1 MPETNSSKTYTLPT
15 DTPDSSVPD
24 SVIREGWLLLILA
37 VVQFTHIIDFVIMMP
52 LGPQLMR
59 VFSIS
64 PKQFGLLVSAYTFA
78 AAISGFISTF
88 FIDKFDRKNALLA
101 LYFGFIVGTFC
112 CAIAPT
118 YEILMLAR
126 VLAGAFGGVIGAL
139 VFSIIGDVIPEHRR
153 GSATGKVMAAFSA
166 ASIIGI
172 PVGLYLASLSSWHAP
187 FYGLAGLSVL
197 VLFIAFKFLPTMRGH
212 LINAKQAKPIELV
225 LDIVTNS
232 NLLWALTLMVV
243 LTLAG
248 FTVVPFISPYMVGNV
263 GFEETEL
270 AFIYLCGGL
279 ASVVTSQLA
288 GKLADRYGKQR
299 VFIYTAL
306 FSIIPII
313 LVTNMPRVPH
323 YMALIITT
331 SFFIGFGARFV
342 PAVSLLTSSVEKRLR
357 GSFMSFQSSVQQ
369 LASGLSAFVAGLI
382 IQKTPTG
389 EILHFNTVWIIAC
402 IATVICMFIITRL
415 KVVS

>member
-1 MPETNSSKTYTLPT
+1 MSETDSSKTYSLTQDNPN
-15 DTPDSSVPD
+15 SIVPPL
-24 SVIREGWLLLILA
+24 VIREGWLLFILA
-37 VVQFTHIIDFVIMMP
+37 AIQFTHIIDFVIMMP

-59 VFSIS
+59 VFDIS

-78 AAISGFISTF
+78 AAFSGFISTF

-101 LYFGFIVGTFC
+101 LYVGFIVGTFC
-112 CAIAPT
+112 CAIAPN
-118 YEILMLAR
+118 YQILMLAR

-139 VFSIIGDVIPEHRR
+139 VFSIIGDVVPEARR

-172 PVGLYLASLSSWHAP
+172 PVGLYLASISSWHAP
-187 FYGLAGLSVL
+187 FFGLAGLSVL
-197 VLFIAFKFLPTMRGH
+197 VLFVAIKFLPTMRGH
-212 LINAKQAKPIELV
+212 LTNAVKTKPVQLV
-225 LDIVTNS
+225 LDIITNR
-232 NLLWALTLMVV
+232 NLLWALTLMIV

-248 FTVVPFISPYMVGNV
+248 FTVVPFISPYMVGNI
-263 GFEETEL
+263 GFAETEL

-288 GKLADRYGKQR
+288 GKLADKYGKQR
-299 VFIYTAL
+299 VFIYSAL

-323 YMALIITT
+323 YVALIITT

-369 LASGLSAFVAGLI
+369 LASGLSAFLAGLI

-389 EILHFNTVWIIAC
+389 EILHFNTVGIIAC
-402 IATVICMFIITRL
+402 VATVFCMFIITRL

>member
-1 MPETNSSKTYTLPT
+1 MPEANAPETYPLTQDSPNSIVPKT
-15 DTPDSSVPD
+15 
-24 SVIREGWLLLILA
+24 VIREGWLLFILA
-37 VVQFTHIIDFVIMMP
+37 IVQFTHIIDFVIMMP

-59 VFSIS
+59 VFDIS

-88 FIDKFDRKNALLA
+88 FIDKFDRKNALLT

-112 CAIAPT
+112 CAIAPN
-118 YEILMLAR
+118 YQILMLAR

-139 VFSIIGDVIPEHRR
+139 VFSIIGDVVPEQRR
-153 GSATGKVMAAFSA
+153 GNATGKVMAAFSA

-172 PVGLYLASLSSWHAP
+172 PVGLYLANISSWHAP
-187 FYGLAGLSVL
+187 FFVLAGLSLL
-197 VLFIAFKFLPTMRGH
+197 VLFIAVKFLPTMRGH
-212 LINAKQAKPIELV
+212 LTNAVNTKPAQLV
-225 LDIVTNS
+225 LDIITNR
-232 NLLWALTLMVV
+232 NLLWALTMMVV
-243 LTLAG
+243 LTIAG

-263 GFEETEL
+263 GFKETEL

-279 ASVVTSQLA
+279 ASVFTSQLA
-288 GKLADRYGKQR
+288 GKLADKYGKQR
-299 VFIYTAL
+299 IFIYTAL

-313 LVTNMPRVPH
+313 LVTNMPRVSH
-323 YMALIITT
+323 YIALIITT

-369 LASGLSAFVAGLI
+369 LASGLSAFISGLI
-382 IQKTPTG
+382 IQKTPAG
-389 EILHFNTVWIIAC
+389 EILHFNTVGIIAC
-402 IATVICMFIITRL
+402 VATVICMFIITRL